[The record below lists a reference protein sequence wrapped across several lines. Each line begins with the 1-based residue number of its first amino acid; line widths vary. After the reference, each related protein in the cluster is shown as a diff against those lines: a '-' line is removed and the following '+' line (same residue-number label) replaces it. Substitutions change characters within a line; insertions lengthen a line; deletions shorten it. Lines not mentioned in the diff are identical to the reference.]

1 MAMDAHY
8 LVDASDAGCRL
19 DAYLG
24 SQDGMPSRSACARL
38 IEGGS
43 VALNGETVL
52 SKKESVQAGDRI
64 SVELPDEPE
73 PELLQANPFLW
84 ISAMR
89 TIISSSFQN
98 SAA

>member
-52 SKKESVQAGDRI
+52 SKKESVQAGRTSGRAGAWSCCRRAH
-64 SVELPDEPE
+64 SVGYPL
-73 PELLQANPFLW
+73 
-84 ISAMR
+84 
-89 TIISSSFQN
+89 
-98 SAA
+98 